1 MLLHSKLPPRPPAQ
15 GYDSFGRPLRCQKR
29 PLIHPASTPEPYRDS
44 SLAAHIRTR
53 PERAAGASAMNITTV
68 GIDLAKLFFQVQGL
82 MHEARSH
89 CENS

>member
-1 MLLHSKLPPRPPAQ
+1 
-15 GYDSFGRPLRCQKR
+15 
-29 PLIHPASTPEPYRDS
+29 
-44 SLAAHIRTR
+44 
-53 PERAAGASAMNITTV
+53 MNITTV